1 LVLELD
7 DHKLQLASKRLAQKG
22 ERFILVEKRQK
33 DPNDED
39 FDPAI
44 PYYYA
49 ALLDDC
55 ASLYPDIKVNVSFYR
70 ATLCVSRAVAKG
82 AVLPP
87 REN

>member
-1 LVLELD
+1 
-7 DHKLQLASKRLAQKG
+7 LAQKG

-70 ATLCVSRAVAKG
+70 ATPRGRAPPPAKTECPLP
-82 AVLPP
+82 VLGLSD
-87 REN
+87 

>member
-1 LVLELD
+1 M
-7 DHKLQLASKRLAQKG
+7 QCASKRLAHKG

-39 FDPAI
+39 YDSVI

-55 ASLYPDIKVNVSFYR
+55 ASLYPDIKVLSVLYQLTGHMKQTV
-70 ATLCVSRAVAKG
+70 ALCR
-82 AVLPP
+82 
-87 REN
+87 